1 MEIIIALSAL
11 IANGLTQ
18 LMKRPKEAF
27 SENELATRK
36 TVLRVIN
43 AIMGVVTLLVASAN
57 TGQDLNVAELQGFVE
72 VVILGFVTYLT
83 SQGMFFTTKK

>member
-27 SENELATRK
+27 SEDELATRK
-36 TVLRVIN
+36 TVLRVVN
-43 AIMGVVTLLVASAN
+43 ALIGVATLLVASAI
-57 TGQDLNVAELQGFVE
+57 TGQDINVSELQGFVE
-72 VVILGFVTYLT
+72 VIILGFVTYLT